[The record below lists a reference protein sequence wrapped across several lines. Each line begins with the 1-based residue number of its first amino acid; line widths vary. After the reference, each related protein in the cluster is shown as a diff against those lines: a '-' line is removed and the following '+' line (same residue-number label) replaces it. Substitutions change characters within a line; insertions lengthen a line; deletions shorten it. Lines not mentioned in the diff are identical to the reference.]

1 MCKFTIFTFQFIQKF
16 PTDELAR
23 EFLEKRRWPN
33 SAVCP
38 KCQRNKGITP
48 RKGKQV
54 GYYHC
59 GTCNYDFTV
68 RTGAVYERSH
78 IGLQKWLYGH
88 VSYSNSAQGRIIFA
102 DWQGIR
108 HYAKIGMVYA
118 TPLTGSVQK

>member
-16 PTDELAR
+16 PTDESAR

-108 HYAKIGMVYA
+108 QYAKIGMVYA